1 MKNIIELKN
10 ITINYNNKPIF
21 KNFSCEFQAGKFYTI
36 LGPSGCGKTTLLNII
51 AGFIKPEI
59 GEVYINSENVTN
71 LEPNH
76 RSVNTIFQDY
86 ALFPHL
92 NVFENIAFGLKLKN
106 LKPTEINEK
115 VLEALELVNL
125 KEVYD
130 RNISELS
137 GGQKQRIAIARAIVN
152 EPKVLLLDEPLSAL
166 DLKLRVEM
174 QYMLKELQKKLGITF
189 IFITHDQEEAL
200 ALSDYIYV
208 LNDGK
213 IMQKGNPI
221 DIYDEPK
228 NKFVANFIGESNIL
242 KAIYLNDKKIEMN
255 GNIFQT
261 IDEGFKIGQEVD
273 VIIRP
278 EDIKIDKIENSMI
291 EVIVDTV
298 TFKGMNNEIIAHD
311 INGNEWI
318 IHTIKHIKE
327 NEKLGINFTPE
338 DIHLMEIYEET
349 L

>member
-10 ITINYNNKPIF
+10 ISIDYNNKPIF
-21 KNFSCEFQAGKFYTI
+21 KNFSCEFEAGKFYTI

-51 AGFIKPEI
+51 AGFIKPTM

-115 VLEALELVNL
+115 VLAALELVNL

-228 NKFVANFIGESNIL
+228 NKFVANFIDRKS
-242 KAIYLNDKKIEMN
+242 
-255 GNIFQT
+255 
-261 IDEGFKIGQEVD
+261 V
-273 VIIRP
+273 V
-278 EDIKIDKIENSMI
+278 
-291 EVIVDTV
+291 
-298 TFKGMNNEIIAHD
+298 
-311 INGNEWI
+311 
-318 IHTIKHIKE
+318 
-327 NEKLGINFTPE
+327 
-338 DIHLMEIYEET
+338 
-349 L
+349 